1 MTARFL
7 VVILKILLRLR
18 YKITVT
24 GLDKIKPVK
33 GRGTLFLPNH
43 PAISDPPLLFSIL
56 YKRFHPYLLADKD
69 RVKILS
75 HLGLKDELHLIEM
88 PDPAV
93 YGPAARVE
101 IEKKVA
107 EIGRILA
114 AGGNALVYPAG
125 RIYRSRREDLRGAS
139 ATETLLRA
147 APDARVVLV
156 RTTGLWGSIFST
168 CKGRPEIIS
177 SFGGAAVMLAM
188 NLFFFMPKR
197 RVTVE
202 VTEDTRIRSLKGRA
216 AINEYLEKYYA
227 AAERPASSVPYFFWL
242 GSHPYQLPEPAP
254 LHDNA
259 DIIAVPGPVREAV
272 LAKLKAISGV
282 TQLQENFRLDGELSL
297 DSLSIM
303 DLAVWIEEEFGY
315 PVDNPAAL
323 ETVHDVLLAACGSVV
338 KPAGA
343 GMRPPSKA
351 WLVPPARAAAVPEAD
366 NVLQAFGRQLR
377 LGMDRPICADGMA
390 GVKSFRTICTGV
402 FLLSEE
408 IARFEGDYIGIMLPA
423 TTAAP
428 ALTLAVMLAGKTPV
442 MINWTAGIKNL
453 EAPLEKLGVK
463 KILTSQALVFKLR
476 ARVEDLGDLDSK
488 FVMLEEIA
496 DRFTI
501 WRKLDAML
509 RTFTGVHEI
518 ENARVREEACVLFT
532 SGSESVPKAVPLTHT
547 NVLSNM
553 RDMLHFFS
561 FNNRDVMVGILPPF
575 HSFGL
580 NCTTF
585 LPLCTGLRVVYHPNP
600 TEGAA
605 VAELVSAYKGTM
617 LIGTPTFL
625 TGILRSAEA
634 GELSSMRVMVSGAE
648 KCPRRVY
655 EELER
660 NWPQAR
666 LVEGYGITE
675 CSPVVSANPYENP
688 KDGSI
693 GVLMKTVSCALMDP
707 DTGAITPPPGKGML
721 LVSGPSIFGGYI
733 NYSGPSP
740 FVEHEGRQWYKTGD
754 IVRVDGDGYLFFEGR
769 LKRFVKLGGEMISLP
784 AIEDALNAVFRKP
797 EDDAPVL
804 AVDAVSADE
813 NPLLTLLSVRDIGRE
828 AANKAIVQS
837 GLSPLHNIRQ
847 VVRVPEIPVLGTG
860 KTDYRAIKKILS
872 GNVPVAK

>member
-18 YKITVT
+18 YKIKVT

-139 ATETLLRA
+139 ATETLLKA
-147 APDARVVLV
+147 APDARIVLV
-156 RTTGLWGSIFST
+156 RTTGLWGSMFST

-202 VTEDTRIRSLKGRA
+202 LAEDTHIRSLKGRA

-227 AAERPASSVPYFFWL
+227 AAEQPASSVPYFFWL

-282 TQLQENFRLDGELSL
+282 TQLQEGFRLDGELSL

-351 WLVPPARAAAVPEAD
+351 WLIPPARAAAVPEAD

-408 IARFEGDYIGIMLPA
+408 IARFEGDYIGVMLPA
-423 TTAAP
+423 STAAP

-453 EAPLEKLGVK
+453 EAPLEKLGVR

-496 DRFTI
+496 DRFTV
-501 WRKLDAML
+501 WRKLGAML
-509 RTFTGVHEI
+509 RTFTGVDAI
-518 ENARVREEACVLFT
+518 ENAPVREEACVLFT
-532 SGSESVPKAVPLTHT
+532 SGSESVPKAVPLTHG

-605 VAELVSAYKGTM
+605 VAELVAAYKGTM

-707 DTGAITPPPGKGML
+707 DTEAITPPPGKGML

-733 NYSGPSP
+733 NYSGTSP
-740 FVEHEGRQWYKTGD
+740 FVEHEGRRWYKTGD

-784 AIEDALNAVFRKP
+784 AIEDALNAAFRRP
-797 EDDAPVL
+797 EDDAPIL

-813 NPLLTLLSVRDIGRE
+813 NPLLTLLSVRDISRE

-872 GNVPVAK
+872 GDVPVAK

>member
-1 MTARFL
+1 MIARFL
-7 VVILKILLRLR
+7 VGVLKILLRLR
-18 YKITVT
+18 YRIKVT
-24 GLDKIKPVK
+24 GLNKIKPVA

-56 YKRFHPYLLADKD
+56 YKRFRPYLLADRD

-93 YGPAARVE
+93 YGPAARSE
-101 IEKKVA
+101 IEKRVA
-107 EIGRILA
+107 DIGRILA
-114 AGGNALVYPAG
+114 SGGNALVYPAG
-125 RIYRSRREDLRGAS
+125 RIYRSRKEDLRGAS
-139 ATETLLRA
+139 ATETLLKA
-147 APDARVVLV
+147 APNARVVLV
-156 RTTGLWGSIFST
+156 RTSGLWGSMFSA
-168 CKGRPEIIS
+168 CHGRPEIVS
-177 SFGGAAVMLAM
+177 AFGGAAVKLAM
-188 NLFFFMPKR
+188 NLFFLMPKR
-197 RVTVE
+197 KITVE
-202 VTEDTRIRSLKGRA
+202 FVEDANIHALKGRA
-216 AINEYLEKYYA
+216 AINEYLERFYA
-227 AAERPASSVPYFFWL
+227 GAEQPASSVPYFFWL
-242 GSHPYQLPEPAP
+242 GRHPYLLPEPAP

-259 DIIAVPGPVREAV
+259 DIIAVPSPVRETV
-272 LAKLKAISGV
+272 MAKLRAVSGV
-282 TQLQENFRLDGELSL
+282 TQIQETCRLDGELSM

-315 PVDNPAAL
+315 SVDNPAAL

-343 GMRPPSKA
+343 GMRPPNA
-351 WLVPPARAAAVPEAD
+351 EWLLPTARAAAVPEAD

-377 LGMDRPICADGMA
+377 FGMGRPICADGMA
-390 GVKSFRTICTGV
+390 GVKTFRTVCTGV

-408 IARFEGDYIGIMLPA
+408 ISRFDGDYIGVMLPA
-423 TTAAP
+423 STAAP

-453 EAPLEKLGVK
+453 AAPLEKMGVK

-488 FVMLEEIA
+488 FVMLEDLA
-496 DRFTI
+496 DTFTT
-501 WRKLDAML
+501 WRKLRALL
-509 RTFTGVHEI
+509 RTFTDVDKI
-518 ENARVREEACVLFT
+518 ENAAVRDVACVLFT
-532 SGSESVPKAVPLTHT
+532 SGSESVPKAVPLTHK
-547 NVLSNM
+547 NVLANM

-655 EELER
+655 EELAR
-660 NWPQAR
+660 NWPGAR

-675 CSPVVSANPYENP
+675 CSPVVSANPYENG
-688 KDGSI
+688 KTGSI
-693 GVLMKTVSCALMDP
+693 GVLMKTVSCVLMDP
-707 DTGAITPPPGKGML
+707 ETEAITPPPGKGVL
-721 LVSGPSIFGGYI
+721 LVSGPSIFDGYI
-733 NYSGPSP
+733 NYAGPSP
-740 FVEHEGRQWYKTGD
+740 FVEHDGRQWYRTGD
-754 IVRVDGDGYLFFEGR
+754 IVRVDEDGYLFFEGR
-769 LKRFVKLGGEMISLP
+769 LKRFIKLGGEMISLP
-784 AIEDALNAVFRKP
+784 AIEEALNAAFRKP
-797 EDDAPVL
+797 EDENPVL

-813 NPLLTLLSVRDIGRE
+813 NPLLTLLAVRDITRE
-828 AANKAIVQS
+828 QANKAIAQS
-837 GLSPLHNIRQ
+837 GLSPLHNVRQ
-847 VVRVPEIPVLGTG
+847 VVRVEEIPVLGTG
-860 KTDYRAIKKILS
+860 KTDYRAIKALLAGHAS
-872 GNVPVAK
+872 VAK

>member
-18 YKITVT
+18 YKIKVT

-139 ATETLLRA
+139 ATETLLKA
-147 APDARVVLV
+147 APDARIVLV
-156 RTTGLWGSIFST
+156 RTTGLWGSMFST

-188 NLFFFMPKR
+188 NLLFFMPKR

-202 VTEDTRIRSLKGRA
+202 LDEDTHIRSLRGRA
-216 AINEYLEKYYA
+216 AINEYLEKHYA
-227 AAERPASSVPYFFWL
+227 AAEQPASSVPYFFWL

-282 TQLQENFRLDGELSL
+282 ATLQEGFRLDGELSL

-408 IARFEGDYIGIMLPA
+408 IARFDGDYIGVMLPA
-423 TTAAP
+423 STAAP
-428 ALTLAVMLAGKTPV
+428 ALTLAIMLAGKTPV
-442 MINWTAGIKNL
+442 MINWTAGIKNI
-453 EAPLEKLGVK
+453 EAPLEKLGVR

-496 DRFTI
+496 DRFTV
-501 WRKLDAML
+501 WRKLGAML
-509 RTFTGVHEI
+509 RTFTGVDAI
-518 ENARVREEACVLFT
+518 ENAPVREEACVLFT
-532 SGSESVPKAVPLTHT
+532 SGSESVPKAVPLTHG

-605 VAELVSAYKGTM
+605 VAELVAAYKGTM

-634 GELSSMRVMVSGAE
+634 GELASMRVMVSGAE

-707 DTGAITPPPGKGML
+707 DTEAITPPPGKGML

-740 FVEHEGRQWYKTGD
+740 FVEHEGRRWYKTGD

-784 AIEDALNAVFRKP
+784 AIEDALNAAFRKP
-797 EDDAPVL
+797 EDDAPIL

-828 AANKAIVQS
+828 AANRAIIQS

-847 VVRVPEIPVLGTG
+847 VVRVSEIPVLGTG

-872 GNVPVAK
+872 GDVPVAK